1 MRKILLV
8 CFLLIAMAVPVSA
21 QDYSVP
27 EAPDEAAGL
36 LPEDRDSFGEGLWYV
51 ITSAF
56 RTVQPRL
63 FESGKVALSVIGVC
77 MLVSLLKS
85 WDGAGKDAVG
95 LAGIVSISCLLLQ
108 PAGAQIAAATET
120 VDQLSEYGKL
130 LLPVMAAAL
139 AAQGGAV
146 TSTALYTVTVTFDA
160 ILTILISSLL
170 VPMVYIYLVLS
181 VVYSALGDDMMKR
194 LRDLMKSIM
203 TWSLKIIL
211 YVFTA
216 YIGITGVVS
225 GTTDQAAVKAAK
237 LTISGMV
244 PVVGSILSDAS
255 EAVLVGAGTV
265 KNAAGIAGMLA
276 VLAITVV
283 PFLQIGLQYLCL
295 KLTAAICGLFSDKP
309 ITGLVED
316 FSGAMGY
323 LLGMTGAMCLI
334 FMISLVC
341 FLRGVG

>member
-1 MRKILLV
+1 MKKIMLV
-8 CFLLIAMAVPVSA
+8 CLLLMAMAVPVSA
-21 QDYSVP
+21 QDYTVP
-27 EAPDEAAGL
+27 PAPENASGL
-36 LPEDRDSFGEGLWYV
+36 LPEDRDTFAEGLWYV

-56 RTVQPRL
+56 AAAQPQLLR
-63 FESGKVALSVIGVC
+63 SGKVALSVIGVC
-77 MLVSLLKS
+77 MLISILKS
-85 WDGAGKDAVG
+85 WDGAGKEAVG
-95 LAGIVSISCLLLQ
+95 LAGVVAIACLLLQ

-120 VDQLSEYGKL
+120 IGQLSEYGKL
-130 LLPVMAAAL
+130 LIPVMAAAL

-146 TSTALYTVTVTFDA
+146 TSMTLYTATIAFDA
-160 ILTILISSLL
+160 VLSILISAVL
-170 VPMVYIYLVLS
+170 VPMVYIYLVLA
-181 VVYSALGDDMMKR
+181 VVHSALGDEMMKR

-244 PVVGSILSDAS
+244 PVVGGILSDAS

-265 KNAAGIAGMLA
+265 KNTAGLAGML
-276 VLAITVV
+276 VVIAITVV

-295 KLTAAICGLFSDKP
+295 KLTAAVCALFSDKH

-316 FSGAMGY
+316 FSGAMGL
-323 LLGMTGAMCLI
+323 LLGMTGAMCLM
-334 FMISLVC
+334 FLISLVC